1 MANSARGLVSL
12 RLKKNTLCG
21 RGLNYYSTATG
32 LTKLDNIE
40 LIVCFLQNLD
50 ENERSG
56 FLLDNQYCRR
66 DVTCK
71 PAIASKTIYFPPLGT
86 KIKLCTEN
94 IHTHPPPPPPP
105 KEGNEGNISIVF
117 PPPPP
122 PPPPPHC
129 YCFPQK
135 AKEAKIRPKRP
146 NSRRE
151 TIKMWWRW
159 WWWWWRE
166 NNRNVVVVV
175 VVEGKQ

>member
-105 KEGNEGNISIVF
+105 PQGGQRREHF
-117 PPPPP
+117 
-122 PPPPPHC
+122 
-129 YCFPQK
+129 YCFPSTTTTTAATTLLLFPSKGQRGQNQ
-135 AKEAKIRPKRP
+135 A
-146 NSRRE
+146 
-151 TIKMWWRW
+151 
-159 WWWWWRE
+159 
-166 NNRNVVVVV
+166 
-175 VVEGKQ
+175 